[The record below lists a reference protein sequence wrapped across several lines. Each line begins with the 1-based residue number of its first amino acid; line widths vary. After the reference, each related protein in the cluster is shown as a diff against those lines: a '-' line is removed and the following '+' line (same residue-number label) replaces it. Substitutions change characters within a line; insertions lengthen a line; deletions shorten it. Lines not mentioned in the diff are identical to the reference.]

1 MRVLFVSGEL
11 IAGDLAYRLKL
22 EGCEVKLLVLQKLK
36 EISWKK
42 ESFLADGWNVSFLNN
57 VYDKN
62 FGIDR
67 RF

>member
-36 EISWKK
+36 EIS
-42 ESFLADGWNVSFLNN
+42 
-57 VYDKN
+57 
-62 FGIDR
+62 
-67 RF
+67 